1 MVHKINLRIPKNWVL
16 DTEPNYIAFSE
27 GVYYKVNNAIV
38 YRIQKKEVV
47 LRNTYT
53 GKEKVL
59 AENISKSKALNFMRD
74 FIRKGFERM

>member
-1 MVHKINLRIPKNWVL
+1 MVHKINLRIPKGWVL
-16 DTEPNYIAFSE
+16 DTELNYIAFSE

-38 YRIQKKEVV
+38 YRIPKKEVV

-59 AENISKSKALNFMRD
+59 AENISKSKALNFMHD
-74 FIRKGFERM
+74 FIRKRFERL